1 MKLFTKIS
9 SRDLLDEAEREELSK
24 RISYLTE
31 RLGDV
36 RITFDLVTDERTID
50 ALIYEENALLCRIEA
65 LHREA
70 RERGISVQPYER

>member
-1 MKLFTKIS
+1 MKRVKN
-9 SRDLLDEAEREELSK
+9 SRNLLNEYEREELSK

-36 RITFDLVTDERTID
+36 RITFDFVTDERTID